1 MVDGRLIAFLGVSA
15 LLVITPG
22 PDMAMVTKNALRPGR
37 RGALLTTLGIVSA
50 ILVHTT
56 AAAFGLAVLLR
67 TEASVFTAI
76 KLCGAAYLL
85 YLGVQALWSSVR
97 SGEQEMETSRETEGA
112 PRARS
117 GLAAYRQGL
126 LSALLNPKLLVFFA
140 TFLPQFVEPGRPALP
155 QMLVLGLLFDLL
167 GLIWLTSYGLFVTR
181 MRDVFRSPRVRRR
194 MERVTGVVL
203 VGLAGRL
210 ALDRL

>member
-1 MVDGRLIAFLGVSA
+1 MDSKLIAFLGISS

-22 PDMAMVTKNALRPGR
+22 PDMAMVTKNALRLGR

-50 ILVHTT
+50 ILVHTA

-67 TEASVFTAI
+67 TEAGIFTI
-76 KLCGAAYLL
+76 VKLCGAAYLL
-85 YLGVQALWSSVR
+85 YLGMQALWSSVR
-97 SGEQEMETSRETEGA
+97 SGTGDSNAADGVDA
-112 PRARS
+112 PTAQPS
-117 GLAAYRQGL
+117 GLSAYRQGM

-140 TFLPQFVEPGRPALP
+140 TFLPQFVVPGRPALP

-167 GLIWLTSYGLFVTR
+167 GLTWLTSYGLFVTR
-181 MRDVFRSPRVRRR
+181 MRDFFRSPRVRRR
-194 MERVTGVVL
+194 MERVTGAVL
-203 VGLAGRL
+203 VALAGRL